1 MKKVGNLWN
10 DREIEIVEVD
20 GEMYALYGWNGEAY
34 YHCWKVLDEEGI
46 NRADDDTE
54 YILRPISK
62 GIGEPDEDGNYDE
75 YEYVDYEVYS

>member
-34 YHCWKVLDEEGI
+34 YHCWKVLDAEGLD
-46 NRADDDTE
+46 RVDEDKE
-54 YILRPISK
+54 YILRPVSR

-75 YEYVDYEVYS
+75 YEYVDYEVM